1 MGLCRKFL
9 LIYTPKNL
17 NKYMQKRMLIR
28 QIPAAIIALMLIAAS
43 QPLRAQSA
51 EKDNIHFDKNQYRFT
66 QVVEVPEKNQA
77 ALYKL
82 AEYWAADNARTPREK
97 IQVQDKSSGRIILIG
112 SINVPRSGLFVPNDQ
127 ESDYVLFTATLDTK
141 DGKTRI
147 IMDHFVHY
155 GGISEG
161 TANSSG
167 GSLTRDRPSGSWFGK
182 GRWNRTKT
190 FVYDMSQKYL
200 RSFKAAMEGRGRYVP
215 GNDF

>member
-1 MGLCRKFL
+1 
-9 LIYTPKNL
+9 
-17 NKYMQKRMLIR
+17 MQKRMLTR
-28 QIPAAIIALMLIAAS
+28 QITAITILLLVISTPS
-43 QPLRAQSA
+43 QLRGQPT
-51 EKDNIHFDKNQYRFT
+51 EKDNAHFDKNQYRFI

-77 ALYKL
+77 ALYNL
-82 AEYWAADNARTPREK
+82 AEYWAANNARTPREK

-112 SINVPRSGLFVPNDQ
+112 SINVPRSGLFVPNEQ
-127 ESDYVLFTATLDTK
+127 EADYVLFTATLDIK
-141 DGKTRI
+141 DGKARI

-167 GSLTRDRPSGSWFGK
+167 GSLTQDRPSGSWFGK

-200 RSFKAAMEGRGRYVP
+200 RSFKAAMEGRGSYVP
-215 GNDF
+215 GNDY